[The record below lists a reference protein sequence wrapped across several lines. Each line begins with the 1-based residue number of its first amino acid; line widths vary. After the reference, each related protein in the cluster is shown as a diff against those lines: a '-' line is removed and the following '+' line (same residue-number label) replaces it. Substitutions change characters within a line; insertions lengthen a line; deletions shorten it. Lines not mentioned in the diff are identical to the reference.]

1 MLWAL
6 YLKFVK
12 LTLLPTVERRVS
24 GTSIKEPPALAALIN
39 DVIAAAHDNSAF
51 RRDGMIR
58 DEFIQI

>member
-1 MLWAL
+1 M
-6 YLKFVK
+6 
-12 LTLLPTVERRVS
+12 ERRVS

-58 DEFIQI
+58 DEFIQIWIYVMDVDG